1 MKNIT
6 KKRIAELMVEH
17 QNPDVVGYEMTYVDK
32 EKKVQ
37 TVKLL
42 MLGFNEDYW
51 FIRDGLHDGVRYSWS
66 GIVDLKLIHD
76 EKYGE
81 FIHETAKRMKEVKIR

>member
-1 MKNIT
+1 MKMIT
-6 KKRIAELMVEH
+6 KKKIRELMVEH
-17 QNPDVVGYEMTYVDK
+17 RNPDVVGYEMTYVDK
-32 EKKVQ
+32 EKKTQ

-51 FIRDGLHDGVRYSWS
+51 FIRDGLHDGARYSWS

-76 EKYGE
+76 EKYSE